1 MICLGSLILPESGY
15 ASSVKYIQQY
25 RWTERDNRSRV
36 TKKLKVKPTTSA
48 SVLTCIC
55 IKTNINIE
63 FIRKFALVSGI
74 WYVHSIIAWLRDSG
88 EWYCIHDAGFILVAI
103 LLGLAISLI
112 NTKETFSCFEINT
125 CVPRIL
131 PALCLTI
138 NFSTKGKTAP
148 QIKGLSLFCVT
159 QSSFHR
165 LLRQGRFH
173 SFKHNLRV
181 SAKKQRTLTF
191 LKLLPFFTIR
201 YNFYEVLQLCHVAKQ
216 SSTCVTKPRPKM

>member
-138 NFSTKGKTAP
+138 NFSTKGKNSASNQGSFAFLRYP
-148 QIKGLSLFCVT
+148 VVISSLT
-159 QSSFHR
+159 
-165 LLRQGRFH
+165 
-173 SFKHNLRV
+173 
-181 SAKKQRTLTF
+181 SAG
-191 LKLLPFFTIR
+191 PFSQFQT
-201 YNFYEVLQLCHVAKQ
+201 
-216 SSTCVTKPRPKM
+216 